1 MRVVMISKALVMAAY
16 RGKLAALARE
26 PDLELIAIV
35 PPEWRDHRGIVRLEP
50 GPTPNYRLIITPVWL
65 NGHYHLHFYPHL
77 SSWLSTLRPD
87 IVHVDEEPYNLAA
100 WQAAR
105 LATQMGAR
113 VCFFTWQ
120 NLYRRY
126 PPPFCWFEQACYRW
140 AGYAI
145 AGNQEAARVL
155 RAKGYAGPLAV
166 IPQFGIDPAQ
176 FSPGEPPPD
185 EPFTVGYAGGLIP
198 EKGVDLLIQAMAEL
212 PGEWRLRLAGDGFDR
227 PRLQHLAQ
235 QLGVANR
242 ITFLPRLPST
252 VMPQFYRQ
260 LHVLALPSY
269 ERPNWK
275 EQFGRVL
282 IEAMAC
288 GIAVV
293 GSACGEIPQVI
304 GDAGLLFP
312 ARDVNA
318 LRARLAQLQAD
329 PTLRRT
335 LGERG
340 RQRVLERFT
349 HESIAAATAQIYRE
363 LSASPI
369 LSLPTRDSSS

>member
-1 MRVVMISKALVMAAY
+1 MRVVMVSKALVTAAY
-16 RGKLAALARE
+16 RGKLVALAQQ
-26 PDLELIAIV
+26 PGLELIAIV
-35 PPEWRDHRGIVRLEP
+35 PPEWRDHRGVARLEP
-50 GPTPNYRLIITPVWL
+50 SPMPNYRLIVTPLWL
-65 NGHYHLHFYPHL
+65 NGHYHLHFYPR
-77 SSWLSTLRPD
+77 LRSLLNSLEPN

-100 WQAAR
+100 WQAVR

-126 PPPFCWFEQACYRW
+126 PPPFCWFEQDCYRR

-145 AGNQEAARVL
+145 AGTQEAAHVL
-155 RAKGYAGPLAV
+155 RAKGYTGSLVV
-166 IPQFGIDPAQ
+166 IPQFGIDPVH
-176 FSPGEPPPD
+176 FSPGEPLPD
-185 EPFTVGYAGGLIP
+185 VPFTVGYAGGLIP
-198 EKGVDLLIQAMAEL
+198 EKGVDILIQAMAGL
-212 PGEWRLRLAGDGFDR
+212 PGEWQLRLAGDGFER
-227 PRLQHLAQ
+227 SRLQRLAQ
-235 QLGVANR
+235 QLGIANR
-242 ITFLPRLPST
+242 VVFLSRLPST
-252 VMPQFYRQ
+252 AMPQFYRG
-260 LHVLALPSY
+260 LHVLVLPSY
-269 ERPNWK
+269 EQPNWK

-318 LRARLAQLQAD
+318 LRARLAHLQAD
-329 PTLRRT
+329 PTLRRM

-340 RQRVLERFT
+340 RQRVLEQFT
-349 HESIAAATAQIYRE
+349 HESIAAATAQVYRE
-363 LSASPI
+363 LNS
-369 LSLPTRDSSS
+369 R

>member
-1 MRVVMISKALVMAAY
+1 MRVVIISKALLAAAY
-16 RGKLAALARE
+16 RGKLAALARQ
-26 PDLELIAIV
+26 PDLELTAIV
-35 PPEWRDHRGIVRLEP
+35 PPEWRDHRGVTWLEP
-50 GPTPNYRLIITPVWL
+50 GPTPNYRLIVTPLWL
-65 NGHYHLHFYPHL
+65 NGHYHLHWYPRL
-77 SSWLSTLRPD
+77 RPLLDTLRPD
-87 IVHVDEEPYNLAA
+87 VVHVDEEPYNLAA
-100 WQAAR
+100 WQAVR
-105 LATQMGAR
+105 LASQVGAR

-126 PPPFCWFEQACYRW
+126 PPPFCWFERDCYRR

-166 IPQFGIDPAQ
+166 IPQFGVDPDQ

-185 EPFTVGYAGGLIP
+185 TPFTVGYAGGLIP
-198 EKGVDLLIQAMAEL
+198 EKGVDVLVRAMSRL
-212 PGEWRLRLAGDGFDR
+212 PGEWQLRLAGDGAER
-227 PRLQHLAQ
+227 LRLQRLAQ
-235 QLGVANR
+235 RLGIADRV
-242 ITFLPRLPST
+242 TFLPRLPST
-252 VMPQFYRQ
+252 AMPQFYRQ
-260 LHVLALPSY
+260 LHALVLPSQ

-293 GSACGEIPQVI
+293 GSGCGEIPHVI

-312 ARDVNA
+312 AHDVNA
-318 LRARLAQLQAD
+318 LRARLAQLQSD
-329 PTLRRT
+329 PALRRL

-340 RQRVLERFT
+340 RRRVLERFT
-349 HESIAAATAQIYRE
+349 HDSVAAATARVYHE
-363 LSASPI
+363 LLACAE
-369 LSLPTRDSSS
+369 